1 MPTSYVNGS
10 RTAGL
15 ETSMSAEVLLTSFD
29 CVVFDREAVYASS
42 EFTTGKRFYEL
53 CRAFKVFSKDD
64 LKEALGEQ
72 RYRAEW
78 AELLLANKEEGLAF
92 ARKIRGWGIPLVISP
107 NPLVVPGWTQEE
119 YLDLWVKVITEKCHA
134 VYFNDGW
141 EFSNGCTYEYLKTTR
156 HHLPAYDSN
165 GKELPVHEARRLIKN
180 AVEYLQGDGFNVP
193 ELDGIWK
200 QL

>member
-10 RTAGL
+10 RTVGL

-53 CRAFKVFSKDD
+53 CRALKVFSVED
-64 LKEALGEQ
+64 LKTALGGEQ
-72 RYRAEW
+72 RYRK
-78 AELLLANKEEGLAF
+78 ELLLANKEEGVAF

-107 NPLVVPGWTQEE
+107 NPLIVHGWTQEN
-119 YLDLWVKVITEKCHA
+119 YLGLWVKVITEKCHA
-134 VYFNDGW
+134 VYFNEGW
-141 EFSNGCTYEYLKTTR
+141 EFSNGCTKEYLATFR
-156 HHLPAYDSN
+156 HGLPAYDSN
-165 GKELPVHEARRLIKN
+165 GHDLPVDEARRLIRN
-180 AVEYLQGDGFNVP
+180 AVECLQADGFTVP
-193 ELDGIWK
+193 ELEEILA

>member
-1 MPTSYVNGS
+1 MPTSYMNES
-10 RTAGL
+10 RTVGP
-15 ETSMSAEVLLTSFD
+15 ETSMTAEVLLTSFD

-53 CRAFKVFSKDD
+53 CRALKVYSVQD
-64 LKEALGEQ
+64 LKRALGGE
-72 RYRAEW
+72 RYRD
-78 AELLLANKEEGLAF
+78 ELLLANKEEGVAF

-107 NPLVVPGWTQEE
+107 NPLVVHGWTQEK

-141 EFSNGCTYEYLKTTR
+141 EFSNGCTKEYLATFR
-156 HHLPAYDSN
+156 CGLPAHDSN
-165 GKELPVHEARRLIKN
+165 GHDLPVDVARRLIRN
-180 AVEYLQGDGFNVP
+180 AVECLQGNRFKVP
-193 ELDGIWK
+193 ELEEILA